1 MSEVITYEVQQKVKV
16 RKYPINAQKLAN
28 LLRGRKK
35 FLKLSNKDLA
45 TKLNLPLTMVEHW
58 FRLDNSFCVPLPE
71 VWDNLK
77 KLLKINTTE
86 FDDAITVFEEKEN
99 IFEKSNRIYD
109 ENGIA
114 PTIVCNDSIK
124 VIKNEPS
131 LTRLGNIYNEK
142 WGTGLPYNVW
152 DKEGLCPTLTTMQ
165 GGGREPMIIEEK
177 QIVRMVGRNPDNP
190 SDKNIRNRIRTKIRA
205 KFRRYL

>member
-28 LLRGRKK
+28 LLRERKK

-71 VWDNLK
+71 IWDNLK
-77 KLLKINTTE
+77 KLLEINTTE

-109 ENGIA
+109 EQGIC
-114 PTIVCNDSIK
+114 PTIVCSDSIN
-124 VIKNEPS
+124 VI
-131 LTRLGNIYNEK
+131 TR
-142 WGTGLPYNVW
+142 V
-152 DKEGLCPTLTTMQ
+152 
-165 GGGREPMIIEEK
+165 
-177 QIVRMVGRNPDNP
+177 
-190 SDKNIRNRIRTKIRA
+190 
-205 KFRRYL
+205 